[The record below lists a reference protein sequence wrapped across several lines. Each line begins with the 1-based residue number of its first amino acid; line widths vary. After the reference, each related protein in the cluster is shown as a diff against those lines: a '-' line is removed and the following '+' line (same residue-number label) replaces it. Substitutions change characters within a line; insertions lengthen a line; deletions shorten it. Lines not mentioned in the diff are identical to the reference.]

1 MYIAATGFGYP
12 KVSIFWL
19 CTRSV
24 KSNLLQMQLV
34 DKILAL
40 QGVLHISV
48 YMCVT
53 FRKAF
58 QIQNDNVQGQNNMIM

>member
-1 MYIAATGFGYP
+1 
-12 KVSIFWL
+12 
-19 CTRSV
+19 
-24 KSNLLQMQLV
+24 MQLV

-40 QGVLHISV
+40 QRVLHISV

-58 QIQNDNVQGQNNMIM
+58 QIQNDSVQGLIILLTYLLHGAESFLRS